1 MWRDVCGR
9 IARAKQSKASIGRLV
24 SDQEVKDDGEEE
36 ATKPSTGQE
45 MRIRAKET
53 SKMEK
58 LAIRLGPKARDG
70 R

>member
-9 IARAKQSKASIGRLV
+9 IARAKKAKASNGRLV

-36 ATKPSTGQE
+36 ATKPSTGQD